1 VVAIVLL
8 GAVTPAMAAQRVIG
22 VGCGDVAEL
31 AAAIDA
37 ANANGGATTI
47 DLPPCTYTLTAPD
60 PASDSVGPDGLPPVT
75 AAVTVHGYGATI
87 ERSDSA
93 PQFRI
98 IHVLQGGSLTL
109 NGVTVTGGDSATLGG
124 GILNDGALR
133 LAFSAVE
140 GNVSDGGG
148 GGIGSRPG
156 SSLTVVAS
164 SVSDNATPGAND
176 GGAIATGGA
185 VSISGSVIAG
195 NTAGGAG
202 GAIESFGTLAVS
214 GSAFVGNSAP
224 IGGALFDQ
232 STATMTRA
240 MLTGNHADDRGGA
253 VYVDEGSSLTL
264 AHSVV
269 HRNSAGTD
277 GGGIFN
283 NSGAV
288 TLTHSPV
295 VGNAPDNCAP
305 AGSVAGCS

>member
-1 VVAIVLL
+1 VLI
-8 GAVTPAMAAQRVIG
+8 GHAASAMAEQRVIG
-22 VGCGDVAEL
+22 VRCGDVTGL
-31 AAAIDA
+31 AAAIGA
-37 ANANGGATTI
+37 ANANPGPTTI
-47 DLPPCTYTLTAPD
+47 DLPPCPYVLAAPD

-75 AAVTVHGYGATI
+75 GDITIHGYGATV

-98 IHVLQGGSLTL
+98 IHVLHGGSLTL

-140 GNVSDGGG
+140 RNVSDGGG

-185 VSISGSVIAG
+185 VAISGSVIAG

-202 GAIESFGTLAVS
+202 GAIESFGTLTVS
-214 GSAFVGNSAP
+214 GSAFVDNSAP

-232 STATMTRA
+232 STATVTRS
-240 MLTGNHADDRGGA
+240 MLRGNHADDRGGA
-253 VYVDEGSSLTL
+253 VYVDTGTSLTL
-264 AHSVV
+264 ARSVV
-269 HRNSAGTD
+269 HGNSAGTD

-283 NSGAV
+283 DSGTV
-288 TLTHSPV
+288 SLVHSPV
-295 VGNAPDNCAP
+295 VGNAPDDCAP